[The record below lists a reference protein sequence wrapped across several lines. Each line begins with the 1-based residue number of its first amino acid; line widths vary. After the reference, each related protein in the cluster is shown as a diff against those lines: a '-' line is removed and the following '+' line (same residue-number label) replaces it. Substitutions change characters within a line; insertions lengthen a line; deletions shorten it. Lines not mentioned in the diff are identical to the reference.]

1 MKTKRILIG
10 TLVLSI
16 FAFIVLTQIQ
26 SSKKSDKIAITN
38 FEFKAEN
45 KEELKKLN
53 WGAIKEMFKEND
65 SEQEISLAIILSKKA
80 ESDDIL
86 KYEFTGK
93 TKDFDILTERIKNQ
107 LKNLN

>member
-16 FAFIVLTQIQ
+16 FAFIALTQVQ
-26 SSKKSDKIAITN
+26 SSKKIDKTAITS

-45 KEELKKLN
+45 KEELKNLN
-53 WGAIKEMFKEND
+53 WNTIKEMFKEND
-65 SEQEISLAIILSKKA
+65 SEQEISLAVILSKKT

-93 TKDFDILTERIKNQ
+93 TKDFDILTEQIKNQ
-107 LKNLN
+107 LTKLN